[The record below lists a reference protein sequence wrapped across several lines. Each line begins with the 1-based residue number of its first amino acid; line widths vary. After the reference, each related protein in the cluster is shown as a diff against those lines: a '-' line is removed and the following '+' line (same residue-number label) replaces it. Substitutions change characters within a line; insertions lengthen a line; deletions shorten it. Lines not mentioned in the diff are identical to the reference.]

1 MAISKQDYILRN
13 FSKIK
18 HKKWELYVI
27 TRIIHLLND
36 PEIEF
41 VCQQIV
47 KTPENKRYLTDL
59 FFPTLKLYYEIDE
72 AQHSSDQHII
82 SDVHRQ
88 REIVDATGFVEKRI
102 RVFDENKNDRSLNK
116 INKEVDAFIDFIKK
130 RKKQFISK
138 NNFISWNYETK
149 YSPEPHLKR
158 GYIDVKDNVVFLNH
172 RDTLRCFG
180 YKKGHHQRATWTIK
194 GTKKHVWFPK
204 LYKNKDWNNSLSD
217 DFKTIEMKRTDNS
230 ILSDVPGRI
239 ESIVFAHYKNLFGQI
254 VYKFLGEFHTSIKE
268 STHYKWV
275 YIRKQ
280 TKINLNEFQ

>member
-102 RVFDENKNDRSLNK
+102 RVFDENINDRSLNE
-116 INKEVDAFIDFIKK
+116 INIEVDAFIDFIKK

-204 LYKNKDWNNSLSD
+204 LYKNNDWNNSLSD

-230 ILSDVPGRI
+230 ILSDVPGHI

>member
-1 MAISKQDYILRN
+1 MKISKGDYILRS

-36 PEIEF
+36 PEIEY
-41 VCQQIV
+41 VCQQLV

-59 FFPTLKLYYEIDE
+59 FFPTLELYYEIDE
-72 AQHSSDQHII
+72 GQHSLDQHII

-88 REIVDATGFVEKRI
+88 REIVDATGFIEKRI
-102 RVFDENKNDRSLNK
+102 RVFDENKNDRSLNE
-116 INKEVDAFIDFIKK
+116 INIEIDEEIDFIKK
-130 RKKQFISK
+130 RKKQFILK
-138 NNFISWNYETK
+138 NNFIPWNYETK
-149 YSPEPHLKR
+149 FSPEPHLKR

-180 YKKGHHQRATWTIK
+180 YKKGHHQPATWTIK

-230 ILSDVPGRI
+230 ILPKVGHT
-239 ESIVFAHYKNLFGQI
+239 EAIVFAHYKNLFGQI

-268 STHYKWV
+268 STNYKWV

-280 TKINLNEFQ
+280 TKIYLNEYQ